1 MLFMPQGEQE
11 KKVTQQQQKKCEASD
26 RQEYVFH
33 SCNSGGCMC
42 VGVCMCRCGRLTARL
57 QMSMR
62 STEICKLR

>member
-11 KKVTQQQQKKCEASD
+11 KKLLSSNKKSAKHQIGKNMFFIRVT
-26 RQEYVFH
+26 V
-33 SCNSGGCMC
+33 
-42 VGVCMCRCGRLTARL
+42 VGACVCMCMCGRLTARL